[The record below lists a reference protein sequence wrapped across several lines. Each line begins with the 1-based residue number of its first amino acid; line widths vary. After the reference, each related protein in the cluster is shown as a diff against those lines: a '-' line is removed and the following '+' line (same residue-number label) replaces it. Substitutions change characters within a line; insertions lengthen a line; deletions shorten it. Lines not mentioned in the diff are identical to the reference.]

1 MKRLSIFLISV
12 CFVLSCS
19 KPIPSIEKDYS
30 KDIRLNQVG
39 YYPCAP
45 KKAIVNN
52 ASNYTEFQVIN
63 VEKPE
68 ILFKGI
74 LSEDYTWNLAG
85 ETVKVAD
92 FSKVARS
99 GNYVIYVEGL
109 GYSYPFEIKENVL
122 NEAFKASVKS
132 LYYQRSSMPLE
143 KKYAGKWRRALGHP
157 DNSVAYHLSSG
168 KKGFGKF
175 PGGWYDAGDYGK
187 YVVNGAFSLGQ
198 MLTLYEQYPNVLADH
213 SLQIPES
220 GNSVPDILDE
230 MKYEM
235 DWLLSMQDDDG
246 GVFFKLTT
254 KNFEGMVLP
263 ELAINQRYVIG
274 KSTTSSLDFA
284 AVAAKFSRIYKSI
297 DTTYAANCMDASEKA
312 WNWAINNPDKNYTN
326 PEDIATGEY
335 GDTDPTQEFYWAA
348 AELFVNTKS
357 DTYKKYLEEH
367 QINYA
372 FKAGESWTAYMYYL
386 GAFSL
391 IDNLNAEN
399 SLVKQLKKDIIK
411 TADELVS
418 KASNNDYFQ
427 PIDDFQWGS
436 NSDVLNAAMIIAQA
450 YRMNVK
456 SEYLDT
462 ILEITDY
469 IFGKNAT
476 GYSFLTGFGDKTPQ
490 FIHHRQSSGDT
501 IKEPVPGLLSGGPN
515 KNQQDKSKVSYP
527 ENVAPM
533 KSWVD
538 QEPSYASNE
547 ICLNWNSTAV
557 YILGFLEQET
567 KLITT
572 N

>member
-12 CFVLSCS
+12 CFVSSCS
-19 KPIPSIEKDYS
+19 EPIPTIEKDYS

-39 YYPCAP
+39 YYPSAP

-52 ASNYTEFQVIN
+52 AFNYTEFQVIN

-74 LSEDYTWNLAG
+74 LSEEYTWNLAG

-92 FSKVARS
+92 FSKVTRT

-143 KKYAGKWRRALGHP
+143 KKYAGKWHRALGHP
-157 DNSVAYHLSSG
+157 DNSVAYHSSSG

-263 ELAINQRYVIG
+263 ELAVNQRYVIG

-297 DTTYAANCMDASEKA
+297 DATYAANCLEASEKA

-335 GDTDPTQEFYWAA
+335 GDTDPAQEFYWAA

-367 QINYA
+367 QMNYA
-372 FKAGESWTAYMYYL
+372 FRAGESWTAYMYYL

-399 SLVKQLKKDIIK
+399 SLVKQLEKDIIK

-450 YRMNVK
+450 YRMNAK
-456 SEYLDT
+456 SEYLNT

-469 IFGKNAT
+469 IFGKNPT

-515 KNQQDKSKVSYP
+515 KNQQDKSEVSYP

-533 KSWVD
+533 KSWLD

-547 ICLNWNSTAV
+547 ICLNWNSAAV

-567 KLITT
+567 KLRTT